1 MTVALR
7 SPQLVGA
14 LIPVDNA
21 PVDANL
27 KSDFHKYVQ
36 GLRDI
41 EDAQVK
47 TQVEADEILK
57 LYEKV
62 GCRSSLDSCIL
73 HNSYLVRTCPFG
85 NFYSPILYG
94 LQTESIYGFVSLSKR
109 SL

>member
-47 TQVEADEILK
+47 TQAEADKILK

-62 GCRSSLDSCIL
+62 GC
-73 HNSYLVRTCPFG
+73 
-85 NFYSPILYG
+85 
-94 LQTESIYGFVSLSKR
+94 
-109 SL
+109 

>member
-21 PVDANL
+21 PVDAL
-27 KSDFHKYVQ
+27 LQSDFHKYIQ

-41 EDAQVK
+41 EEAHVK
-47 TQVEADEILK
+47 RPAEADNILRK
-57 LYEKV
+57 YAEV
-62 GCRSSLDSCIL
+62 GCLSLISACL
-73 HNSYLVRTCPFG
+73 PQKSYPVRPCQFG
-85 NFYSPILYG
+85 NFSSPISCG
-94 LQTESIYGFVSLSKR
+94 IVTGNICGFVSLPKP